1 MKTNT
6 IYTAFVAIV
15 ATVLTVSV
23 SATASAQSSSRRNNS
38 GGNSSATTQR
48 SSDSRQK
55 AAPVSQPSSRSTAT
69 PQNRNTSTSNGNV
82 SGSRSTSS
90 SGNRSTATP
99 QNRNTSSGNV
109 SSSRNSTGSADR
121 QATQSRGNSSGVN
134 TGRNYNDHMG
144 NIRTESGIGSNNRP
158 DNNRPNNG
166 NVNRP
171 DNNRPDNNR
180 PNNGNVNRPDNNRPN
195 NGNVNRPN
203 NNGPRP
209 TYYAGRGGDAA
220 TKLPPP
226 PKYDRM
232 NPNRHLGYN
241 PFRDGRLIHRPAP
254 IPTYFDYGYR
264 VVSRPRHYFKVRING
279 MSMYFWGGVWYW
291 HAYGY
296 YNIHRPPV
304 GTRVPISYIAES
316 LYPVDFEY
324 SSGLFAQNYY
334 VDSYA
339 NFYVQVSNYQ
349 LEVVDAPDGAI
360 LYDMPS
366 DYKEIVYYGRT
377 YYVVGNSIFEY
388 VYTNANSW
396 YFRAVGIYR

>member
-158 DNNRPNNG
+158 NNNRPNNG
-166 NVNRP
+166 NV
-171 DNNRPDNNR
+171 NRPDNNR

>member
-69 PQNRNTSTSNGNV
+69 PQNRNTS
-82 SGSRSTSS
+82 
-90 SGNRSTATP
+90 
-99 QNRNTSSGNV
+99 SGNV

-144 NIRTESGIGSNNRP
+144 NIRTESGIGSN
-158 DNNRPNNG
+158 
-166 NVNRP
+166 
-171 DNNRPDNNR
+171 
-180 PNNGNVNRPDNNRPN
+180 NRPDNNRPN

-304 GTRVPISYIAES
+304 GTRIPISYIAES

>member
-158 DNNRPNNG
+158 NNG
-166 NVNRP
+166 NI
-171 DNNRPDNNR
+171 NRPDNNR

-304 GTRVPISYIAES
+304 GTRIPISYIAES